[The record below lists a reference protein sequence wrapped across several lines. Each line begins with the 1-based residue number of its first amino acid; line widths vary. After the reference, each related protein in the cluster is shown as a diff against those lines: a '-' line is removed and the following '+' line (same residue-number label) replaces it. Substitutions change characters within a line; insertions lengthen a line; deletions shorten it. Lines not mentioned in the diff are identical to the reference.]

1 VDSASGIIRTVK
13 ALDRETV
20 SRYDLMV
27 LATDS
32 GSPEL
37 TGKTNVK
44 IEVQDGKELF
54 CLGNLSVQ
62 PKIAIIGSVL

>member
-1 VDSASGIIRTVK
+1 MDRASGIIRTVK
-13 ALDRETV
+13 PLDRETV

-27 LATDS
+27 LATDQ

-44 IEVQDGKELF
+44 IEVQDGKDKMRDVVMIPF
-54 CLGNLSVQ
+54 
-62 PKIAIIGSVL
+62 